1 MAGRPPDAAPD
12 FYLACHCDVHG
23 WGGGLAFAAGLQEAL
38 RQAGYSSLIVGVED
52 RHGAAGPP
60 PRVDGRMNL
69 PSGVS
74 PRLWRVR
81 NWCLPAGMARALRR
95 LPPPR
100 AAFVAVS
107 PTWVVAARRAW
118 PDTPVIFVF
127 ACLLANCL
135 PFTWPRRRAPHFW
148 AWLDYLGLR
157 RVERRALACA
167 NLVLAPTRQSV
178 DEIRAFARGGGGPVA
193 GAPGPSTAPSPR
205 DGPAP
210 VVAVERCDY
219 GVCPVATTPGAR
231 TSKRREIG
239 AAADQFV
246 FALIGHCDRNKGFDL
261 AIHALADVDRRGR
274 LLIVGDGPG
283 LEELRQLAEAEGVA
297 DRVVFAGAQR
307 EMGPWYAAADGVLS
321 TSFYDTF
328 PNVVLE
334 GMAHGLPALVPE
346 HDPPRVY
353 SGMAEVVRENGCGL
367 LYRRSDSAALAI
379 ALNRL
384 IRDRDLAVD
393 LGNRGQQAAARRYRW
408 STAAARILRHVGLGP
423 RGSKARPIADSNRP
437 HSHFGRRGACQNER
451 SP

>member
-1 MAGRPPDAAPD
+1 MAGPTPDAAPN

-38 RQAGYSSLIVGVED
+38 RQAGYSSLILGVDD

-60 PRVDGRMNL
+60 TRVDGRMNL

-81 NWCLPAGMARALRR
+81 NWCLPGGMARALRCM
-95 LPPPR
+95 PPPR

-107 PTWVVAARRAW
+107 PTWVAAARRAW
-118 PDTPVIFVF
+118 PNTPVVFVF

-135 PFTWPRRRAPHFW
+135 PFTWPRCRAPHFW

-157 RVERRALACA
+157 RVERRALAVT

-178 DEIRAFARGGGGPVA
+178 DEIRAFAR
-193 GAPGPSTAPSPR
+193 R
-205 DGPAP
+205 DAVP
-210 VVAVERCDY
+210 VERCDY
-219 GVCPVATTPGAR
+219 GVCPVAATPGAR
-231 TSKRREIG
+231 AAKRREIG

-246 FALIGHCDRNKGFDL
+246 IALIGHCDRNKGFDL
-261 AIHALADVDRRGR
+261 AIRALADVDRRGR
-274 LLIVGDGPG
+274 LLIVGDGPE
-283 LEELRQLAEAEGVA
+283 LDELRRLAGAEGVA
-297 DRVVFAGAQR
+297 DRVVFAGVQR

-321 TSFYDTF
+321 TSLYDTF
-328 PNVVLE
+328 PNAVLE
-334 GMAHGLPALVPE
+334 GMAHGLPVLVPE

-353 SGMAEVVRENGCGL
+353 SGMAEVVREHGCGL

-384 IRDRDLAVD
+384 VRDRDLAVD
-393 LGNRGQQAAARRYRW
+393 LGNRGQQAAAGRYRW

-423 RGSKARPIADSNRP
+423 RGSRERPIADSNRP
-437 HSHFGRRGACQNER
+437 HSHLGRCGACHSER

>member
-1 MAGRPPDAAPD
+1 MTGPTPDAAPD
-12 FYLACHCDVHG
+12 FYLACHCDVRG
-23 WGGGLAFAAGLQEAL
+23 WGGGLAFAAGLGEAL
-38 RQAGYSSLIVGVED
+38 RPAGYSSLILGVD
-52 RHGAAGPP
+52 DGRGAAGPP
-60 PRVDGRMNL
+60 TCVHGRMNL

-81 NWCLPAGMARALRR
+81 NWCLPGGMARGLRR

-107 PTWVVAARRAW
+107 PTWVDAARRAW

-135 PFTWPRRRAPHFW
+135 PFTWPRRRAPHWW

-157 RVERRALACA
+157 RVERRALARA
-167 NLVLAPTRQSV
+167 SLVLAPTRQSV
-178 DEIRAFARGGGGPVA
+178 DEIRAFAR
-193 GAPGPSTAPSPR
+193 R
-205 DGPAP
+205 DTVP
-210 VVAVERCDY
+210 VERCDY
-219 GVCPVATTPGAR
+219 GGCPVAATPGAR
-231 TSKRREIG
+231 TAQRREIG
-239 AAADQFV
+239 ADAGSFV
-246 FALIGHCDRNKGFDL
+246 IALVGHCDRNKGFDL
-261 AIHALADVDRRGR
+261 AIRALADVDRRGR
-274 LLIVGDGPG
+274 LLIVGDGPE
-283 LEELRQLAEAEGVA
+283 LEELRRLAGAEGVA

-307 EMGPWYAAADGVLS
+307 QMGPWYAAADGVLS
-321 TSFYDTF
+321 TSLYDTF

-334 GMAHGLPALVPE
+334 GMAHGLPVLVPE

-393 LGNRGQQAAARRYRW
+393 LGNRGQQAAGQRYRW
-408 STAAARILRHVGLGP
+408 STAAVRILRHVGLEP
-423 RGSKARPIADSNRP
+423 RGSSTRPIADSSRP
-437 HSHFGRRGACQNER
+437 HSHFGRRGACHSER